1 MDRQSA
7 RRNQHKESIILPP
20 HLFYFNAFHFPNQSM
35 KVAAVNGL
43 GKVSRSRLSLRHG
56 NQRMNSTPY
65 YIPAAPAETE
75 ILVVNSRFIASLSPA
90 FSVEEAR
97 AFQKS
102 IRQRFPDATHHVPAF
117 VIGHGNSVIT
127 HCSDDG
133 EPSGTAGRPALA
145 VLQGSGLGDAAVVV
159 TRYFGGTLLG
169 TGGLVKA
176 YGDAVREVLKRVR
189 RAVKVPTTTIG
200 LQLPY
205 PLYEQA
211 LRLAA
216 ACGGETLE
224 SQFLEDVTLML
235 RFRDE
240 QLGQFEA
247 QLSELSAGKVSP
259 LVLEQNPHTIFPVD

>member
-1 MDRQSA
+1 M
-7 RRNQHKESIILPP
+7 
-20 HLFYFNAFHFPNQSM
+20 PN
-35 KVAAVNGL
+35 
-43 GKVSRSRLSLRHG
+43 
-56 NQRMNSTPY
+56 TPY
-65 YIPAAPAETE
+65 HIPAAPAETE
-75 ILVVNSRFIASLSPA
+75 ILVANSRFIASLSPA

-169 TGGLVKA
+169 TGGLVRA
-176 YGDAVREVLKRVR
+176 YGDAVRELLKLVR
-189 RAVKVPTTTIG
+189 RAVKVPTTTLG

-211 LRLAA
+211 QRLAS
-216 ACGGETLE
+216 ACGAETLE
-224 SQFLEDVTLML
+224 SQFLADVTLIL
-235 RFRDE
+235 RLRDE
-240 QLGQFEA
+240 RLEA
-247 QLSELSAGKVSP
+247 FLLQLSNLSAGQIQPV
-259 LVLEQNPHTIFPVD
+259 VLERNPETIFPLE